1 MFGFLTDTAAT
12 VRSSIIEKVIELT
25 DNFKGDWAVLV
36 VIPRLNE
43 VFDTDKQGYLYRMSV
58 LKTSILMVPHLTKT

>member
-43 VFDTDKQGYLYRMSV
+43 VFEQNERSEDINPYGPTLN
-58 LKTSILMVPHLTKT
+58 